1 MIKKLLPL
9 LIVAVGVAVFMVLKA
24 TRPEPPEVSA
34 TERSWRVE
42 VQNVEPAR
50 HVPVLR
56 LYGEVVAPEQQTI
69 AATLA
74 GRIAEKSV
82 VEGERV
88 AEGTLLMA
96 LDTADIEPVL
106 AQARSQVADLEAQVR
121 SEEVRYRN
129 DQRALKSERAILDNA
144 RRQHERIQ
152 SLVARNLAS
161 REDLEVGTDAL
172 ARAELT
178 VTNRERAIDE
188 HPARLQSLE
197 ARLAQARANLA
208 TVELDSERARVRA
221 PFEGIATN
229 VRVALGDQVTRNQ
242 ALFTLYPVD
251 GLEVRARVPRV
262 FQDELMAALADD
274 QTLMARGESGEQM
287 FVLARFAGVSDPAGT
302 EAVLELRG
310 KPGGLRPGAL
320 KTLVLE
326 RPARDNTVKIP
337 FSALYGADRVYV
349 MSADNRMRQI
359 RVERI
364 GEAESDN
371 GERQLLI
378 ASDQLEAGM
387 RLITTHLPN
396 AVTGLKVEEAKPA
409 PEPAS

>member
-9 LIVAVGVAVFMVLKA
+9 LIVAAGVAVFITLKA
-24 TRPEPPEVSA
+24 TRPEPPEASA

-42 VQNVEPAR
+42 VQNVKPDR

-56 LYGEVVAPEQQTI
+56 LYGEVVAPEQQTFT
-69 AATLA
+69 ATLA

-82 VEGERV
+82 AEGQRV

-96 LDTADIEPVL
+96 VDTADIEPVL

-161 REDLEVGTDAL
+161 REDLEVATDAL

-178 VTNRERAIDE
+178 VTNRERAIAE

-208 TVELDSERARVRA
+208 AVELDSDRAQVRA
-221 PFEGIATN
+221 PFDGIATN
-229 VRVALGDQVTRNQ
+229 VQVAVGDQVSRNQ
-242 ALFTLYPVD
+242 ALFSLYPVN
-251 GLEVRARVPRV
+251 GLEVRARVPRA
-262 FQDELMAALADD
+262 FQDELMAALA
-274 QTLMARGESGEQM
+274 RGETLAARSESGQQA
-287 FVLARFAGVSDPAGT
+287 FVLTRFAGVSDPAGT
-302 EAVLELRG
+302 EAVLELQG
-310 KPGGLRPGAL
+310 DPGGLRPGGL
-320 KTLVLE
+320 QTLTLQ
-326 RPARDNTVKIP
+326 RPARDNTVAIP

-349 MSADNRMRQI
+349 MTPDNRMRQV
-359 RVERI
+359 RVQRI
-364 GEAESDN
+364 GEAESDR
-371 GERQLLI
+371 GERRLLI

-396 AVTGLKVEEAKPA
+396 ALTGLKVEEATPA
-409 PEPAS
+409 SEPAS